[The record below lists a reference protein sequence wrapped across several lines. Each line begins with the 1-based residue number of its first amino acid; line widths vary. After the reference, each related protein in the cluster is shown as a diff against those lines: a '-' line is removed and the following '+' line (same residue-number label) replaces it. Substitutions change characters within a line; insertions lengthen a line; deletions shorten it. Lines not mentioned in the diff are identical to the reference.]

1 MKGCG
6 NSAGLGNCAEPS
18 AAYRRSPSTVCR
30 RCQVR
35 IPHGGDEKLKP
46 EHRMVT
52 AQRWFSHAA
61 RALEHCGC
69 GQAQRSFR
77 PLPSPASA
85 QAWLQYF
92 SPADTGQLH
101 CGLAQRSSIAA
112 SAMKAS
118 SCHSVERSISRTPFD
133 AWRRREEGLDLPDTH
148 FALRT

>member
-1 MKGCG
+1 MRKGCG
-6 NSAGLGNCAEPS
+6 NFAGLGNCAEPS
-18 AAYRRSPSTVCR
+18 AEYRRPPCVVCR
-30 RCQVR
+30 DERCQVR
-35 IPHGGDEKLKP
+35 IPHGCEEKLKP

-85 QAWLQYF
+85 QAWLQNF

-118 SCHSVERSISRTPFD
+118 VCHPSKCQSVCQSVE
-133 AWRRREEGLDLPDTH
+133 LL
-148 FALRT
+148 